1 MFSAI
6 RRKDHELNPTET
18 EKILVKG
25 TYGVL
30 SMNGANDYAYGVPLS
45 YVYID
50 NSLYLHCATEG
61 RKITLI
67 RNDNRASFCVV
78 GEAIPLVDQFSMKY
92 ESAIVFGKAYE
103 VDQEERLKALML
115 FVEKYSTAEYLDKG
129 KAYAL
134 NSLHKTAVIRVDIE
148 FISGKA
154 RR

>member
-6 RRKDHELNPTET
+6 RRKDHELNRTET
-18 EKILVKG
+18 KKILVKG

-30 SMNGANDYAYGVPLS
+30 SMNGANDYPYGVPLS
-45 YVYID
+45 YVYTD
-50 NSLYLHCATEG
+50 NSLYLHCAPEG

>member
-1 MFSAI
+1 MFSVI
-6 RRKDHELNPTET
+6 RRKDRELNRTET
-18 EKILVKG
+18 EKILLKG
-25 TYGVL
+25 IYGVL
-30 SMNGANDYAYGVPLS
+30 SMNGANDYAYGVALS
-45 YVYID
+45 YVYTD
-50 NSLYLHCATEG
+50 NSLYLHCAPEG

-67 RNDNRASFCVV
+67 RNDNRVSFCVV
-78 GEAIPLVDQFSMKY
+78 GEAIPLVDQFNMKY

-154 RR
+154 KR